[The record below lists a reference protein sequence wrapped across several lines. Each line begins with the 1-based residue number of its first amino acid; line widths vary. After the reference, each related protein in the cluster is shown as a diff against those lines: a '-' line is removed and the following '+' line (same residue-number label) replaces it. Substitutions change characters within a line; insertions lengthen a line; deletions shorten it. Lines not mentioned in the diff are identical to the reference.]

1 MSGIP
6 TCGAVAWLTP
16 PGATMGGPRS
26 IKVTCKYAP
35 GHDQPVTRPATATE
49 ILVNRLPFDAV
60 VTQPGTE
67 RWAAV
72 TW

>member
-1 MSGIP
+1 MSSIP
-6 TCGAVAWLTP
+6 TCGAVSWLIPMRADGTR
-16 PGATMGGPRS
+16 GAAV
-26 IKVTCKYAP
+26 KVTCKYAP

-60 VTQPGTE
+60 VEQPGTE